1 MTLFVSKKTLVNV
14 ILTGEYN
21 SMVGMEVTGSS
32 LVILSKINKNMV
44 SIKEAAYNYAYD
56 GEPENYGKT
65 FAESNGRFYRKEK
78 AQAFIDG
85 AIWALKQVNKI
96 TKSLIKND

>member
-1 MTLFVSKKTLVNV
+1 M

-21 SMVGMEVTGSS
+21 SMVECRGMEVTGSS